1 MPKLTREIREVVVNT
16 AARAGQVNQAAIAFR
31 EQVERAISVPGAAEL
46 GVIWQDSPE
55 GLPLPGFVLNSFGGK
70 LIAEFD
76 HVASGSDLMGR
87 FRFYRH
93 VGEVVRPR
101 LAEFWAILI
110 DADGSASWSVPG
122 ELEWTTTNEADVREF
137 LYRLLGELYGK
148 IDRV

>member
-1 MPKLTREIREVVVNT
+1 M
-16 AARAGQVNQAAIAFR
+16 
-31 EQVERAISVPGAAEL
+31 
-46 GVIWQDSPE
+46 
-55 GLPLPGFVLNSFGGK
+55 LNSFGGK